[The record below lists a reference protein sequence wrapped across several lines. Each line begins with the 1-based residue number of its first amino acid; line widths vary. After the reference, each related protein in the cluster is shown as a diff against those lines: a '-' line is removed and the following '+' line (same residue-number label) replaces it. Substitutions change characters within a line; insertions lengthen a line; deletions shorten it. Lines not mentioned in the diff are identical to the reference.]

1 MASTILSTPAWA
13 EVSLSALQQNLKNL
27 KGLAAPAGVFAM
39 VKANAYGHGLIPAS
53 QAFLK
58 AGAYGLAVAF
68 TLEGIALRRAGLRCP
83 ILVVAPVLKPEI
95 PDLLKAKLTPQIS
108 SYEGARE
115 ISETARKMK
124 AGPVKVHVEL
134 DTGMG
139 RVGFRPEEITQEIGR
154 IGKLPHLQ
162 IEAFYTH
169 FATADWA
176 DPKYAASQIEKFK
189 NLFQTTHFFYSDG
202 GKGTGSHLA
211 NSAAL
216 LTHSVKFPVTW
227 ARPGIALYGVAPSPR
242 LKNRVQLLPA
252 MQLKARII
260 HLKTLEKGESV
271 SYGRTYFAKKKIR
284 VATLGIG
291 YADGLHRTLSN
302 KGHCLIRGQRVPLIG
317 TVCMDMTMADV
328 TGVQGVK
335 MGDAA
340 TLFGR
345 DGKAVLPV
353 EEQAALAGTIS
364 YELLCAVGGRV
375 PRLYVK

>member
-1 MASTILSTPAWA
+1 MPSTPAWA

-27 KGLAAPAGVFAM
+27 KQLAAPAGVFAM
-39 VKANAYGHGLIPAS
+39 VKANAYGHGLVPAS
-53 QAFLK
+53 KAFLQ

-68 TLEGIALRRAGLRCP
+68 TQEGIALRRAGLRCP

-108 SYEGARE
+108 SYKGARE
-115 ISETARKMK
+115 ISRTARKMK

-139 RVGFRPEEITQEIGR
+139 RVGFRQEEIAREIGR

-176 DPKYAASQIEKFK
+176 DPKYAASQIENFK

-227 ARPGIALYGVAPSPR
+227 ARPGIALYGVAPSPH

-271 SYGRTYFAKKKIR
+271 SYGRTYFTKRRTR

-302 KGHCLIRGQRVPLIG
+302 KGHCLIRGRKVPLIG

-328 TGVQGVK
+328 TSVPNVK
-335 MGDAA
+335 LGDAA
-340 TLFGR
+340 TIFGR
-345 DGKAVLPV
+345 DGKAFLPV